1 MSTIY
6 DVVNSKMTSVRWKK
20 EDQDRK
26 PFLLEAWFPTEK
38 QLGTELTYFKG
49 KRPNVRPLDL
59 SAYDV
64 PALPLDR
71 EAFEKV
77 TTDIPFFKNKM
88 AINEKIRQELLKVL
102 ATNNQAYIDAVLNQ
116 IYNDNK
122 TLLEDATLTREIMR
136 AMLLTTGVVAME
148 SNGQAIAYDYGVP
161 DENKKT
167 ASWNNPETSTP
178 IEDIR
183 GYMDEIES
191 KTGVRPDSIIMN
203 RATYNKMVKSKA
215 LRNSVLALTSALD
228 GNITIG
234 DSRVKAY
241 LLNELQATLYI
252 YDKGYYN
259 KAEKKM
265 VKFFADDVFV
275 VLPSVA
281 VGKTVFGTTPEEAD
295 LLGGNTDADCEIV
308 DTAVAITSWK
318 EKDPVRVDTKVSMS
332 VVPTLEMPETIVIAT
347 IG

>member
-1 MSTIY
+1 MATIY
-6 DVVNSKMTSVRWKK
+6 DVVNSKFTSVRWQ
-20 EDQDRK
+20 EDDKDRT

-38 QLGTELTYFKG
+38 QLGTEITYFKG
-49 KRPNVRPLDL
+49 KKPNVRPLDL

-64 PALPLDR
+64 PALPLER

-88 AINEKIRQELLKVL
+88 AMNEKIRQELLKVL

-116 IYNDNK
+116 VYNDNK

-161 DENKKT
+161 AENKKT
-167 ASWNNPETSTP
+167 ALWNDAENSNP

-183 GYMDEIES
+183 GYMDEIEN
-191 KTGVRPDSIIMN
+191 KTGVRPTSIIMN
-203 RATYNKMVKSKA
+203 RTTYGKMVKSKA
-215 LRNSVLALTSALD
+215 LRNSVLALTSVLGGAV
-228 GNITIG
+228 TIS
-234 DSRVKAY
+234 DSRVKQYFLDETGAS
-241 LLNELQATLYI
+241 LYI
-252 YDKGYYN
+252 YDKGYFN
-259 KAEKKM
+259 KAQNKV

-275 VLPSVA
+275 LLPNNA

-295 LLGGNTDADCEIV
+295 LMSGTDADCQIV

>member
-1 MSTIY
+1 MATIY
-6 DVVNSKMTSVRWKK
+6 DVVNSKFTSVRWQ
-20 EDQDRK
+20 EDDKDRT

-38 QLGTELTYFKG
+38 QLGTELTYLKG

-77 TTDIPFFKNKM
+77 TSDIPFFKNKM
-88 AINEKIRQELLKVL
+88 AMNEKMRQELLKVL
-102 ATNNQAYIDAVLNQ
+102 ATGNQAYIDAVLNQ

-122 TLLEDATLTREIMR
+122 TLLEDATLTREVMR
-136 AMLLTTGVVAME
+136 AMLLTTGVVAMQ

-161 DENKKT
+161 SENKKT
-167 ASWNNPETSTP
+167 ALWNDADNSNP

-183 GYMDEIES
+183 GYMDEIEN
-191 KTGVRPDSIIMN
+191 KTGVRPNTIIMN
-203 RATYNKMVKSKA
+203 RKTYGKMVKSKA
-215 LRNSVLALTSALD
+215 LRNSVLALTSVLGGAVSVSD
-228 GNITIG
+228 A
-234 DSRVKAY
+234 RVKQY
-241 LLNELQATLYI
+241 FLDETGATLYI

-259 KAEKKM
+259 KEERKV

-275 VLPSVA
+275 LLPNNP

-295 LLGGNTDADCEIV
+295 LMSGSDADCQIV

-332 VVPTLEMPETIVIAT
+332 VIPTLEMPETIVIAT

>member
-1 MSTIY
+1 MATIY
-6 DVVNSKMTSVRWKK
+6 DVVNSKFTSVRWQ
-20 EDQDRK
+20 EDDKDRT

-38 QLGTELTYFKG
+38 QLGTEITYFKG
-49 KRPNVRPLDL
+49 KKPNVRPLDL

-77 TTDIPFFKNKM
+77 TSDIPFFKNKM
-88 AINEKIRQELLKVL
+88 AMNEKMRQELLKVL
-102 ATNNQAYIDAVLNQ
+102 ATGNQAYIDAVLNQ

-122 TLLEDATLTREIMR
+122 TLLEDATLTREVMR
-136 AMLLTTGVVAME
+136 AMLLTTGVVAMQ

-161 DENKKT
+161 SENKKT
-167 ASWNNPETSTP
+167 ALWNDAETSNP

-183 GYMDEIES
+183 GYMDEIEN
-191 KTGVRPDSIIMN
+191 KTGVRPNTIIMN
-203 RATYNKMVKSKA
+203 RKTYGKMVKSKA
-215 LRNSVLALTSALD
+215 LRNSVLALTSVLGGAVSVSD
-228 GNITIG
+228 A
-234 DSRVKAY
+234 RVKQY
-241 LLNELQATLYI
+241 FLDETGATLYI

-259 KAEKKM
+259 KEERKV

-275 VLPSVA
+275 LLPNNP

-295 LLGGNTDADCEIV
+295 LMSGSDADCQIV

-332 VVPTLEMPETIVIAT
+332 VIPTLEMPETIVIAT

>member
-1 MSTIY
+1 MATIY
-6 DVVNSKMTSVRWKK
+6 DVVNSKFTSVRWQ
-20 EDQDRK
+20 EDDKDRT

-38 QLGTELTYFKG
+38 QLGTEITYFKG
-49 KRPNVRPLDL
+49 KKPNVRPLDL

-64 PALPLDR
+64 PALPLER

-77 TTDIPFFKNKM
+77 TTEIPFFKNKM
-88 AINEKIRQELLKVL
+88 AMNEKIRQELLKVL

-136 AMLLTTGVVAME
+136 AMLLTTGVVAMQ

-161 DENKKT
+161 ADNKKT
-167 ASWNNPETSTP
+167 ALWNDPETSNP

-183 GYMDEIES
+183 GYMDEIEN
-191 KTGVRPDSIIMN
+191 KTGVRPNTIIMN
-203 RATYNKMVKSKA
+203 RNTYGKMVKSKA
-215 LRNSVLALTSALD
+215 LRNSVLALTSVLGGAVTVSD
-228 GNITIG
+228 A
-234 DSRVKAY
+234 RVKQY
-241 LLNELQATLYI
+241 FLDETGVSLYI

-259 KAEKKM
+259 KEENKV

-275 VLPSVA
+275 LIPDKA

-295 LLGGNTDADCEIV
+295 LMSGSDADCQIV

>member
-1 MSTIY
+1 MATIY
-6 DVVNSKMTSVRWKK
+6 DVVNSKFTSVRWQ
-20 EDQDRK
+20 EDDKDRT

-38 QLGTELTYFKG
+38 QLGTEITYFKG
-49 KRPNVRPLDL
+49 KKPNVRPLDL

-64 PALPLDR
+64 PALPLER

-77 TTDIPFFKNKM
+77 TTEIPFFKNKM
-88 AINEKIRQELLKVL
+88 AMNEKIRQELLKVL
-102 ATNNQAYIDAVLNQ
+102 ATNNQAYLDAVLNQ

-161 DENKKT
+161 AENKKT
-167 ASWNNPETSTP
+167 ALWNDPETSNP
-178 IEDIR
+178 IEDVR
-183 GYMDEIES
+183 GYMDEIEN
-191 KTGVRPDSIIMN
+191 KTGVRPNTIIMN
-203 RATYNKMVKSKA
+203 RNTYGKMVKSKA
-215 LRNSVLALTSALD
+215 LRNSVLALTSFLGGGVTVSDA
-228 GNITIG
+228 
-234 DSRVKAY
+234 RVKQY
-241 LLNELQATLYI
+241 FLDETGATLYI

-259 KAEKKM
+259 KEEKK
-265 VKFFADDVFV
+265 VIKFFADDVFV
-275 VLPSVA
+275 LLPNNP

-295 LLGGNTDADCEIV
+295 LMSGTDADCQIV

-332 VVPTLEMPETIVIAT
+332 VVPTLEMPETIVIVT
-347 IG
+347 LG